1 MYFYQAL
8 QRNATIF
15 SNNIGTS
22 FGDRERTWKEV
33 EQRVAKLAG
42 ALVEHGVGQENH
54 VAILAMNS
62 DRYFEYYNAIPW
74 IGGVV
79 VPLNI
84 RWSIKEN
91 IYSLEN
97 SQSSVLLSMMPF

>member
-54 VAILAMNS
+54 VAILA
-62 DRYFEYYNAIPW
+62 
-74 IGGVV
+74 
-79 VPLNI
+79 
-84 RWSIKEN
+84 
-91 IYSLEN
+91 
-97 SQSSVLLSMMPF
+97 